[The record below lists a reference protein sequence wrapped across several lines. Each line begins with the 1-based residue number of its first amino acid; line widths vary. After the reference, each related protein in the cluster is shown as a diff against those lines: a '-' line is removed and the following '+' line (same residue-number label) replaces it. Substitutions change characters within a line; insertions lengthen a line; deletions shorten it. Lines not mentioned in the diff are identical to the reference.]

1 VGSISNYFIRL
12 GADMNQYVENNFQN
26 LKTIE
31 FEYETWKLT
40 YKNVQ
45 AEGAPIDLLLSIEEI
60 NSRIKKLK
68 KTIAVNNNRYLRL
81 GVRTNGVF
89 LILMPS

>member
-1 VGSISNYFIRL
+1 
-12 GADMNQYVENNFQN
+12 MNQYVENNFQN